1 MSYFTRK
8 KERKPKSKKN
18 TFENV
23 DQTKFNDENYEI
35 KFQRKFL
42 RCFFIFLFFYQCV
55 QYRS

>member
-23 DQTKFNDENYEI
+23 DQTKFNDENYESNS
-35 KFQRKFL
+35 KENF
-42 RCFFIFLFFYQCV
+42 
-55 QYRS
+55 